1 MINLNEKYTPKDVNY
16 WIKEGEKMVA
26 EHQKRVERTKNWK
39 FDTIATHGVYDLS
52 EALNKNNGSIMEP
65 IYMSPAQAYHDS
77 GEMEAGLSYQMPNW
91 CYTRI
96 ANPSNF
102 YLEATKIGRAHV

>member
-1 MINLNEKYTPKDVNY
+1 MSIIGSMKGKKWWNNTKIVYYEPKIGNLIQSLHMEFMILAESLN
-16 WIKEGEKMVA
+16 
-26 EHQKRVERTKNWK
+26 
-39 FDTIATHGVYDLS
+39 
-52 EALNKNNGSIMEP
+52 NNSGSIMEP

-77 GEMEAGLSYQMPNW
+77 GEMEAALSYQMPTW

-102 YLEATKIGRAHV
+102 YLGVNYCTIGKLWY